1 MVTDACRLLGFS
13 QSILPQQDSEVEAR
27 FLLKVL
33 ALSELDLEIHLFQ
46 ICKMLRLLT
55 HGVTIWTW
63 PKLTNTFQL
72 GLFRKAII
80 TQNNDRIIIILF
92 LIFEGEEHR

>member
-1 MVTDACRLLGFS
+1 MT
-13 QSILPQQDSEVEAR
+13 E
-27 FLLKVL
+27 KVL

-46 ICKMLRLLT
+46 ICNKMLRLLT
-55 HGVTIWTW
+55 YRIVTIWTW

-72 GLFRKAII
+72 GLFRKEII

-92 LIFEGEEHR
+92 LDLQRRRT